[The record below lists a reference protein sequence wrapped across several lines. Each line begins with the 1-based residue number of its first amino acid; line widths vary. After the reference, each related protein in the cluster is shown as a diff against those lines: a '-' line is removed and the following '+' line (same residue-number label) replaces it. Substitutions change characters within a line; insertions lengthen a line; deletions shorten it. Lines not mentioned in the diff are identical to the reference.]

1 MPLFLRIYLAIG
13 LVVAI
18 VVMIVSRKE
27 LLQTPPLTTY
37 AVTVIMIAGWP
48 FMLYDI
54 AREVRRQGRES

>member
-27 LLQTPPLTTY
+27 ILQTPPLTTY